1 MKKLRVTL
9 NNRVYEVLVE
19 ILEDDERTH
28 AGAPLTG
35 PAVPSYPVPMAA
47 PAPTAAA
54 PFPVVP
60 AAPRPA
66 AGAAGQGVFAPI
78 VGTVTKILVAPGAQV
93 TQNQP
98 LIILDAMKMDT
109 YIYAPRTGTIAEV
122 CVEAGTAVQV
132 RDPLIRYAPEG

>member
-109 YIYAPRTGTIAEV
+109 YINAPREGVIGAIE
-122 CVEAGTAVQV
+122 CRIGDSVQV
-132 RDPLIRYAPEG
+132 GQKLIAFQ